1 MVTERKKIL
10 ISCDSPRSLLDFRGK
25 LIEALVEKH
34 EVMVFSPQIEQQSIS
49 RRLVE
54 MGVTVYEN
62 ELNPSNVS
70 IGSDLKYLFA
80 LHKVIRMVK
89 PDVFFPYTFK
99 PVIYGC
105 FVARFCRVKR
115 ITPMLTGL
123 GYNFLN
129 IGPRTWVQKITRILL
144 KLSLRAS
151 KRLHIIFQNQDD
163 YELLIREHIL
173 SKKNKVTVV
182 NGSGVD
188 LSSYEYSPPNVQH
201 INFLM
206 ISRLI
211 NAKGINEYYEAAKII
226 KGKFPEVD
234 FRLIGAYDD
243 NIDAISDD
251 LYAKIRSGSTIQ
263 YLGLL
268 EDVRPYIRE
277 SSVVVLPS
285 YYGEGVP
292 RCLLE
297 GMAMGRALITCNSV
311 GCRETINPL
320 LRKANGFLVPV
331 KDAPQLASKMEYYIR
346 HTDDVTRFGNNGRKY
361 AVEKF
366 DVNKVNEMMIRVL
379 EGQY

>member
-1 MVTERKKIL
+1 
-10 ISCDSPRSLLDFRGK
+10 
-25 LIEALVEKH
+25 
-34 EVMVFSPQIEQQSIS
+34 
-49 RRLVE
+49 
-54 MGVTVYEN
+54 
-62 ELNPSNVS
+62 
-70 IGSDLKYLFA
+70 
-80 LHKVIRMVK
+80 
-89 PDVFFPYTFK
+89 
-99 PVIYGC
+99 
-105 FVARFCRVKR
+105 
-115 ITPMLTGL
+115 
-123 GYNFLN
+123 
-129 IGPRTWVQKITRILL
+129 
-144 KLSLRAS
+144 
-151 KRLHIIFQNQDD
+151 
-163 YELLIREHIL
+163 
-173 SKKNKVTVV
+173 VV

-188 LSSYEYSPPNVQH
+188 LSSYEYSQPNVQH

-234 FRLIGAYDD
+234 FKLIGAYDD

-251 LYAKIRSGSTIQ
+251 LYAKIRSDGTIQ

-361 AVEKF
+361 AIEKF

>member
-70 IGSDLKYLFA
+70 IGSDLKYLLA

-188 LSSYEYSPPNVQH
+188 LSSYEYSPPNIQH

-226 KGKFPEVD
+226 KDKFPEVD

-251 LYAKIRSGSTIQ
+251 LYAKIKSDGTIQ

-268 EDVRPYIRE
+268 EDVRPYIRK

-311 GCRETINPL
+311 GCKETINPL

-361 AVEKF
+361 AIEKF

>member
-1 MVTERKKIL
+1 MVMDRKKIL

-25 LIEALVEKH
+25 LMEALIEKH
-34 EVMVFSPQIEQQSIS
+34 EVMVFSPKIDQESIS
-49 RRLVE
+49 MRLKE
-54 MGVTVYEN
+54 MGVKIYEN

-70 IGSDLKYLFA
+70 IGSDLKYLVA
-80 LHKVIRMVK
+80 LHKVIRAVK

-99 PVIYGC
+99 PVIYGS
-105 FVARFCRVKR
+105 FVAKYCRVQR

-123 GYNFLN
+123 GYNFLDT
-129 IGPRTWVQKITRILL
+129 GPRTWVQKITRILL

-163 YELLIREHIL
+163 YELLIREHVL
-173 SKKNKVTVV
+173 TKRNKFAVV

-188 LSSYEYSPPNVQH
+188 LSSYEYSPPNVQQ
-201 INFLM
+201 ISFLM
-206 ISRLI
+206 IARLI
-211 NAKGINEYYEAAKII
+211 NAKGIKEYYEAAKLI
-226 KGKFPEVD
+226 KAKFPEVE
-234 FRLIGAYDD
+234 FKLIGPYDD

-251 LYAKIRSGSTIQ
+251 LYAKIRSDGTIQ

-268 EDVRPYIRE
+268 EDVRPYIRQ

-331 KDAPQLASKMEYYIR
+331 KDARQLASKMEYYIR
-346 HTDDVTRFGNNGRKY
+346 HTDDIARFGANGRKY
-361 AVEKF
+361 ATEKF
-366 DVNKVNEMMIRVL
+366 DVNKVNETMIRVL
-379 EGQY
+379 EGTY

>member
-25 LIEALVEKH
+25 LMEALLEKH

-49 RRLVE
+49 NRLME
-54 MGVTVYEN
+54 MGVKVYEN

-70 IGSDLKYLFA
+70 IGSDLKYLLA
-80 LHKVIRMVK
+80 LRKVIRLVK

-105 FVARFCRVKR
+105 FVARYCRVKR

-123 GYNFLN
+123 GYNFLHT
-129 IGPRTWVQKITRILL
+129 GPRTWVQKITRILL
-144 KLSLRAS
+144 KLSLRATKS
-151 KRLHIIFQNQDD
+151 LHIIFQNQDD

-173 SKKNKVTVV
+173 SKKNKFTVV

-188 LSSYEYSPPNVQH
+188 LSSYEYSPTNVQH
-201 INFLM
+201 ISFLM

-211 NAKGINEYYEAAKII
+211 NAKGINEFYEAAKLI
-226 KGKFPEVD
+226 KSKFPEVD
-234 FRLIGAYDD
+234 FKLIGAYDD
-243 NIDAISDD
+243 NIDAINDD
-251 LYAKIRSGSTIQ
+251 LYAKIKFDGTIQ
-263 YLGLL
+263 YLGLR
-268 EDVRPYIRE
+268 EDVRSYIRE

-311 GCRETINPL
+311 GCKETINPL

-331 KDAPQLASKMEYYIR
+331 KDAPQLASKMEYYIK
-346 HTDDVTRFGNNGRKY
+346 HTDDITRFGINGRKY
-361 AVEKF
+361 AIEKF

-379 EGQY
+379 EG

>member
-80 LHKVIRMVK
+80 LRKVIQMVK

-105 FVARFCRVKR
+105 FVARYCRVKR

-129 IGPRTWVQKITRILL
+129 LGPRTWVQKITRILL
-144 KLSLRAS
+144 RLSLRAS

-188 LSSYEYSPPNVQH
+188 LSSYEYSQPNVQH
-201 INFLM
+201 ISFLM

-226 KGKFPEVD
+226 KGKFPQVD

-251 LYAKIRSGSTIQ
+251 LYAKIRSDGTIQ

-361 AVEKF
+361 AIEKF

>member
-25 LIEALVEKH
+25 LMEALVEKH

-70 IGSDLKYLFA
+70 IVSDLKYLLA
-80 LHKVIRMVK
+80 LRKVIRMVK

-173 SKKNKVTVV
+173 TKKNKVTVV

-188 LSSYEYSPPNVQH
+188 LSSYEYSQPNVQH

-234 FRLIGAYDD
+234 FKLIGAYDD

-251 LYAKIRSGSTIQ
+251 LYAKIRSDGTIQ

-361 AVEKF
+361 AIEKF

>member
-70 IGSDLKYLFA
+70 IGSDLKYLLA
-80 LHKVIRMVK
+80 LRKVIRMVK

-226 KGKFPEVD
+226 KDKFPEVD
-234 FRLIGAYDD
+234 FRLIGAYED

-251 LYAKIRSGSTIQ
+251 LYAKIKSDGTIQ

-311 GCRETINPL
+311 GCKETINPL

-361 AVEKF
+361 AIEKF

>member
-25 LIEALVEKH
+25 LMEALIEKY
-34 EVMVFSPQIEQQSIS
+34 EVMVFSPPIEQQSIS
-49 RRLVE
+49 RRLQE
-54 MGVTVYEN
+54 MGVKVYEN

-80 LHKVIRMVK
+80 LRKVIRMVK

-105 FVARFCRVKR
+105 FVARYCRVKL

-123 GYNFLN
+123 GYNFMH

-144 KLSLRAS
+144 KLSLRAT

-163 YELLIREHIL
+163 YALLIREHIL
-173 SKKNKVTVV
+173 SKKNKITVV

-188 LSSYEYSPPNVQH
+188 LSSYEYSLPNVQH
-201 INFLM
+201 LSFLM

-211 NAKGINEYYEAAKII
+211 NAKGINEFYEAAKII
-226 KGKFPEVD
+226 KAKFPEVD
-234 FRLIGAYDD
+234 FKLIGAYDD

-251 LYAKIRSGSTIQ
+251 LYAKIKSGRTVQ

-277 SSVVVLPS
+277 SSVIVLPS

-346 HTDDVTRFGNNGRKY
+346 HTDDVTRFGINGRKY

>member
-1 MVTERKKIL
+1 MDRKKIL

-25 LIEALVEKH
+25 LMEALIEKH
-34 EVMVFSPQIEQQSIS
+34 EVMVFSPKIDQESIS
-49 RRLVE
+49 MRLKE
-54 MGVTVYEN
+54 MGVKIYEN

-70 IGSDLKYLFA
+70 IGSDLKYLVA
-80 LHKVIRMVK
+80 LHKVIRAVK

-99 PVIYGC
+99 PVIYGS
-105 FVARFCRVKR
+105 FVAKYCRVQR

-123 GYNFLN
+123 GYNFLDT
-129 IGPRTWVQKITRILL
+129 GPRTWVQKITRILL

-163 YELLIREHIL
+163 YELLIREHVL
-173 SKKNKVTVV
+173 TKRNKFAVV

-188 LSSYEYSPPNVQH
+188 LSSYEYSPPNVQQ
-201 INFLM
+201 ISFLM
-206 ISRLI
+206 IARLI
-211 NAKGINEYYEAAKII
+211 NAKGIKEYYEAAKLI
-226 KGKFPEVD
+226 KAKFPEVE
-234 FRLIGAYDD
+234 FKLIGPYDD

-251 LYAKIRSGSTIQ
+251 LYAKIRSDGTIQ

-268 EDVRPYIRE
+268 EDVRPYIRQ

-331 KDAPQLASKMEYYIR
+331 KDARQLASKMEYYIR
-346 HTDDVTRFGNNGRKY
+346 HTDDIARFGANGRKY
-361 AVEKF
+361 ATEKF
-366 DVNKVNEMMIRVL
+366 DVNKVNETMIRVL
-379 EGQY
+379 EGTY